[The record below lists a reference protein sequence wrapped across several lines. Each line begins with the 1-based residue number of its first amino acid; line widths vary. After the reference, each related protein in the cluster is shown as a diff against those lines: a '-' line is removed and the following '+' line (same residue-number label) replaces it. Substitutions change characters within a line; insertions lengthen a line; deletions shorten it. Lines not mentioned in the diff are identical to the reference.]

1 MTDDPVQD
9 NPVQDN
15 PVQDNPVQAGQLGT
29 GAFPEAGL
37 FSRAAAAFAASVP
50 VEPADDGL
58 FGPGSVTW
66 RLHGDLGSPV
76 AGLRSLLLQALHPL
90 AMAGVDQHSH
100 WRDDPGGR
108 LASTAA
114 YVQTTTY
121 GDRAAAR
128 EAATRVR
135 KIHEW
140 VTGTD
145 PVTGKPYSANDP
157 ALLIWVH
164 AAEVDSY
171 LVAAELYGTPPTP
184 AEADQYV
191 KEMTAVADLIGVPAA
206 SFTDGGTPASVA
218 ELRAYFD
225 AVRPDL
231 VLSPAAAD
239 TAVYLLAAPG
249 IEDDLVDIWQVIGA
263 AAVASLP
270 VWARDM
276 YGFGDDPDSAPPTRE
291 EVRQVLGVLDAIYLG
306 EPGVLEAR
314 QRITLRK
321 RATELDQHRQDQ
333 HRQDQPRQAQQHQG
347 QDRQHQ

>member
-1 MTDDPVQD
+1 M
-9 NPVQDN
+9 
-15 PVQDNPVQAGQLGT
+15 G
-29 GAFPEAGL
+29 FPEAGL

-50 VEPADDGL
+50 VEPADGGL
-58 FGPGSVTW
+58 FGPASVTW
-66 RLHGDLGSPV
+66 RLHGDLSSPV

-128 EAATRVR
+128 EAAARVR

-171 LVAAELYGTPPTP
+171 LATAELYGTPPTP
-184 AEADQYV
+184 GEADQYV
-191 KEMTAVADLIGVPAA
+191 KEMTAVAELIGVPA
-206 SFTDGGTPASVA
+206 DGGTPASVA
-218 ELRAYFD
+218 ELRAYFEN
-225 AVRPDL
+225 VRPDL
-231 VLSPAAAD
+231 ILSPAAAD
-239 TAVYLLAAPG
+239 TATYLLAAPG
-249 IEDDLVDIWQVIGA
+249 IEEDLVDIWQVIGA

-270 VWARDM
+270 AWARDM
-276 YGFGDDPDSAPPTRE
+276 YGFGDGGPAPDSVPPDRE

-321 RATELDQHRQDQ
+321 RATEQDQHGQNQHGQDQHRQDQ
-333 HRQDQPRQAQQHQG
+333 HRQAHQHQE
-347 QDRQHQ
+347 QDETRR